1 MTYQVGDQQKSV
13 TINKKKLFII
23 KDYNQSILKKYK
35 INQPI
40 LIYKFSCYEKDTSN
54 FNSTYIIKQHFL
66 F

>member
-35 INQPI
+35 INLTI
-40 LIYKFSCYEKDTSN
+40 LIYKFSCYEKDTFN
-54 FNSTYIIKQHFL
+54 FNSVYIIK
-66 F
+66 

>member
-35 INQPI
+35 INLKI
-40 LIYKFSCYEKDTSN
+40 LIYKFSSCEKNTSN
-54 FNSTYIIKQHFL
+54 FNSDYINK
-66 F
+66 